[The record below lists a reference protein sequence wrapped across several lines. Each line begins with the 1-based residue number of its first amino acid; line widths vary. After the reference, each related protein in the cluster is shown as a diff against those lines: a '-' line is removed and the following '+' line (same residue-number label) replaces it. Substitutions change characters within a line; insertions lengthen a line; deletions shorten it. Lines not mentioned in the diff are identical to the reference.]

1 MERIRNFSK
10 FAKPF
15 LQISLLIHLKTSENL
30 TYLTPWYVPVSA
42 QLREKETLGF
52 LIISQ
57 RSKGNIEGGGR
68 VKQNNKIFQLEQL
81 ADKIYVTSF

>member
-1 MERIRNFSK
+1 M
-10 FAKPF
+10 
-15 LQISLLIHLKTSENL
+15 
-30 TYLTPWYVPVSA
+30 
-42 QLREKETLGF
+42 
-52 LIISQ
+52 ISQ